1 MKIIYMG
8 QTINMLAQ
16 IKLNEGDKDSVK
28 TLVDSGEVKETAS
41 GLKYLVIEIIRSY
54 LDKYLIYILIQ
65 FRLIF

>member
-16 IKLNEGDKDSVK
+16 IKLKEGDKDSVK

-41 GLKYLVIEIIRSY
+41 GLKYLVIEEKDENKS
-54 LDKYLIYILIQ
+54 L
-65 FRLIF
+65 